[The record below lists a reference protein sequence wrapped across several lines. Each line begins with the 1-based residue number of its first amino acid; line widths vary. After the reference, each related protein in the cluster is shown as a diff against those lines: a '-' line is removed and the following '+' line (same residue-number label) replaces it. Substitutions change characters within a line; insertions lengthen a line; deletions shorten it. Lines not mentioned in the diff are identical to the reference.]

1 MVKKQ
6 KGRKMAYGGYTG
18 DPGTNRGSWSGD
30 GRSLGVTTGT
40 TTGTSATNRPSASA
54 GTRSQNPMKNPPAI
68 RKKGSAPVGMG
79 AYRPDP
85 ADFASLDLRGDPLDA
100 TGVPGGHGMVGYK
113 AGGLAKRGIGRAL
126 LRGKSKKK

>member
-1 MVKKQ
+1 MKKQ

-54 GTRSQNPMKNPPAI
+54 GTRSQNPMAPPAI
-68 RKKGSAPVGMG
+68 RKKSAPVGM
-79 AYRPDP
+79 APTYRPDP
-85 ADFASLDLRGDPLDA
+85 SDFASLNLRGDPLDA
-100 TGVPGGHGMVGYK
+100 TGVPGGHGIVGYK

-126 LRGKSKKK
+126 MRGKKKK